1 MLIDKA
7 VIANWA
13 LHEIGHFA
21 TFSIDG
27 EDELSGQ
34 VNLAWQRCLDRCIAL
49 HDWKDFR
56 KTFKLVRSADT
67 PENGWV
73 YEFALPGGR
82 VGEPLKVMDQVGTSE
97 RVLRHF
103 DREGNY
109 IYANVE
115 QVWARC
121 KFEQDPQYWDP
132 GWRSG
137 FVTALAGYLAGA
149 VLSNTDLKRELL
161 AEAFGTPSREGAG
174 GIFGRLMAQDRAS
187 SPMGNQPLAQDPL
200 TTAHASGASGAWYG
214 RG

>member
-7 VIANWA
+7 VIAGWA

-21 TFSIDG
+21 TFSLDG

-34 VNLAWQRCLDRCIAL
+34 VNLAWQRCLDRCISL

-56 KTFKLVRSADT
+56 RTFKLDRSAAA
-67 PENGWV
+67 PENGWT
-73 YEFALPGGR
+73 YEFALPGKR
-82 VGEPLKVMDQVGTSE
+82 HGEPLKVMDQAGSNPRT
-97 RVLRHF
+97 LRDF
-103 DREGNY
+103 EREGNY

-115 QVWARC
+115 NVWARC

-137 FVTALAGYLAGA
+137 FVTALAGYLASA
-149 VLSNTDLKRELL
+149 VLSNTDLKKELL
-161 AEAFGTPSREGAG
+161 AEAFGSPSREGTG

-187 SPMGNQPLAQDPL
+187 SPMGNPPLENDPL
-200 TTAHASGASGAWYG
+200 TSAHRSGAGDPWHG
-214 RG
+214 RW